1 METHDKLD
9 ALLYGIADEADASV
23 DYAAMLAAISK
34 KVKAQRR
41 RNLIIRL
48 SSIAA
53 AAVVM
58 LSIGGMWLKMNM
70 KSSADENMAPPEA
83 PEAMVGYAMPQ
94 DSAAGEAARDT
105 AGLDMAPAEA
115 PAATGAPDGVCK
127 GAAPIQENYAAD
139 ENTAYGDADNGGITS
154 APASGSGEPTLCSAL
169 VWHEAGMELP
179 GVTFGSID
187 SIESDENG
195 FACTVSGCT
204 DEDMQG
210 YMASLE
216 KLCSALPV
224 NTGESGAYTLKLE
237 GGVYVMLEL
246 DGDMLSI
253 KAKR

>member
-1 METHDKLD
+1 MNRQLATI
-9 ALLYGIADEADASV
+9 LL
-23 DYAAMLAAISK
+23 LLCIS
-34 KVKAQRR
+34 
-41 RNLIIRL
+41 L
-48 SSIAA
+48 
-53 AAVVM
+53 
-58 LSIGGMWLKMNM
+58 
-70 KSSADENMAPPEA
+70 
-83 PEAMVGYAMPQ
+83 YAMPQ

-105 AGLDMAPAEA
+105 DGLDVAPAEA

-127 GAAPIQENYAAD
+127 GAAPIQENCAAD

-154 APASGSGEPTLCSAL
+154 APASGSGESTLSGASANSAL

-187 SIESDENG
+187 SIESDENS

-216 KLCSALPV
+216 KLCGALPV

-237 GGVYVMLEL
+237 GSVCVMLEL